1 MLRRMAE
8 GVGDIIGDRYR
19 VERQLGRGG
28 FATTWAARDLHT
40 GTEVAAKVLDIR
52 ALDDWKSVELFER
65 EARVLRRLDHPGI
78 PRYVDFLA
86 PTESGDGATR
96 MVLVQE
102 LAPGESLAARIV
114 AGWRGTE
121 AEIVEI
127 ARKILD
133 ILVWLQA
140 LEPPV
145 IHRDIKPANLIVDD
159 AGAVRLVD
167 FGAVRD
173 TLASHTSLGSTVVGT
188 FGYMAPEQ
196 FQGTATPQ
204 SDLYALGATLVT
216 LLSHKE
222 PADIGHERMRL
233 AFHDHVS
240 VSEPFRDWLDRM
252 LEPVAEDRFPSAA
265 EARRALDAPP
275 AAREPAPSAP
285 AGTRMALD
293 RDRRRFALEIPPSR
307 SGALATG
314 GFAIFWLSF
323 VAFWTFSAVAMD
335 APIFFVLFSVPF
347 WLVGLGMVGHT
358 ARRCVVRTS
367 LQVDREDWRLERSWF
382 GRRHRVASGRTRDLT
397 GFDSDVP
404 VRVNGCPV
412 HRLVLREGTRA
423 HKVAS
428 PVQPVEAAWLE
439 RELTG
444 WLAESR

>member
-1 MLRRMAE
+1 MTHI
-8 GVGDIIGDRYR
+8 D
-19 VERQLGRGG
+19 
-28 FATTWAARDLHT
+28 
-40 GTEVAAKVLDIR
+40 
-52 ALDDWKSVELFER
+52 
-65 EARVLRRLDHPGI
+65 P
-78 PRYVDFLA
+78 
-86 PTESGDGATR
+86 
-96 MVLVQE
+96 
-102 LAPGESLAARIV
+102 
-114 AGWRGTE
+114 
-121 AEIVEI
+121 
-127 ARKILD
+127 
-133 ILVWLQA
+133 
-140 LEPPV
+140 
-145 IHRDIKPANLIVDD
+145 HR
-159 AGAVRLVD
+159 AGA
-167 FGAVRD
+167 
-173 TLASHTSLGSTVVGT
+173 SHAGPRV
-188 FGYMAPEQ
+188 
-196 FQGTATPQ
+196 
-204 SDLYALGATLVT
+204 
-216 LLSHKE
+216 H
-222 PADIGHERMRL
+222 
-233 AFHDHVS
+233 
-240 VSEPFRDWLDRM
+240 
-252 LEPVAEDRFPSAA
+252 
-265 EARRALDAPP
+265 
-275 AAREPAPSAP
+275 PAPQR
-285 AGTRMALD
+285 GEITRVW
-293 RDRRRFALEIPPSR
+293 SR